1 MRLDDSRITN
11 SRGIN
16 MFAMAMAARRSSRH
30 TTCLNLLGV
39 ALLAGLTAPAAAR
52 LTAINTMSVE
62 PFANAVAF
70 GESGAYERVRGS
82 FKGEIDPADPRH
94 KVIVNLDK
102 APRNAQGRVEYEADF
117 FILRPIDAARGN
129 HKLIYDVTNRGRKVI
144 HWRLMDGKP
153 KSVAAANDP
162 KNREDAG
169 NGLFLRRG
177 YPKFGS

>member
-117 FILRPIDAARGN
+117 FILRPIDAARGT